1 MTRRTINVQHRH
13 GFPCRVIAND
23 PSLTD
28 VEVIFTADDEADRV
42 LFVSLA
48 VQDELARMLAYRRVC
63 RSNTQA
69 MNLSQAAETAIE
81 GLVALRLEHHG
92 DPDAL
97 NAAIQAVVD
106 ELAANRRTAM
116 DLRPARESSAAHGG
130 HHQQPRIN
138 HGEQAHV

>member
-1 MTRRTINVQHRH
+1 MRRSR
-13 GFPCRVIAND
+13 GGGGPRA
-23 PSLTD
+23 S
-28 VEVIFTADDEADRV
+28 EADDEVDRV

-48 VQDELARMLAYRRVC
+48 VQDELARMRAHRRTC
-63 RSNTQA
+63 RANTQS
-69 MNLSQAAETAIE
+69 MNLSQAAESAIE

-116 DLRPARESSAAHGG
+116 NVRAPAAHGG
-130 HHQQPRIN
+130 HHQQPSIN